1 MAEPTLPGDSA
12 VPLDEREQRILDEIA
27 RQFRE
32 EDPEL
37 VRAASAMP
45 LAGFARR
52 HIKLAALGTLVG
64 LVVMLG
70 TFWINVVAGL
80 VGFVVMVV
88 SATALVT
95 GIRESGRVQRED
107 PSEFSGEGRRI
118 RWPFRR

>member
-1 MAEPTLPGDSA
+1 M
-12 VPLDEREQRILDEIA
+12 PLDEREQRILDEIA

-37 VRAASAMP
+37 VRAASTMP

-52 HIKLAALGTLVG
+52 HVKLAAVGTVLG
-64 LVVMLG
+64 LVIMLG
-70 TFWINVVAGL
+70 TFWINVVFGL
-80 VGFVVMVV
+80 IGFVLMVV

-95 GIRESGRVQRED
+95 GIRESGKPSRENLPED
-107 PSEFSGEGRRI
+107 SGDGRRI